1 MITFNTHK
9 KIVEFVLEI
18 ILFLDFKYQLYD
30 KLWYN
35 IQLTFLC
42 IIKEKIFRFA
52 SHLENKSNKLFHV
65 EIPLIFYFHVLEIG
79 LTSTNQIL
87 QFKQA
92 NIFCSKREIAIK
104 YKSAQP
110 RVITNVVV
118 LSEGI
123 RQLNLDSQ
131 GWQFKSWTCDND
143 DNLLFVS
150 ILI

>member
-1 MITFNTHK
+1 MDY
-9 KIVEFVLEI
+9 EQE
-18 ILFLDFKYQLYD
+18 DFQV
-30 KLWYN
+30 
-35 IQLTFLC
+35 
-42 IIKEKIFRFA
+42 FA
-52 SHLENKSNKLFHV
+52 SHLKNKSNKSFHV

-92 NIFCSKREIAIK
+92 NIFYSKREIAIK

-131 GWQFKSWTCDND
+131 GWQFKS
-143 DNLLFVS
+143 
-150 ILI
+150 